1 MTPRLRIAG
10 VAWEVAG
17 RSVLSGVTF
26 DLRGG
31 EVAVVMGRNG
41 AGKSTL
47 LDIVAGL
54 RQPAGGDVRLDDRSL
69 AAWDPR
75 ARARV
80 IAHLPQIVRPD
91 LPFLAGEL
99 VLMGRYPHTDRWF
112 EGEEDRAAV
121 ERAMRRTDCWELR
134 DRLLQTLSGGERQ
147 RVLLAACF
155 AQEPALLLL
164 DEPSTHLD
172 IDQQMHCFSLLREEG
187 KEPVIY
193 AVGRK
198 ALGYYSFRQRDVRD
212 SWTGFSERPTY
223 EQAREIADV
232 LVTAF
237 MAGDDDEGDNP
248 GDDGIL
254 GVDEIHIVFTEFK
267 SMLSQSAVARV
278 AVSPILST

>member
-10 VAWEVAG
+10 VAWAVGG
-17 RSVLSGVTF
+17 RPVLSGVTF
-26 DLRGG
+26 DVRAG
-31 EVAVVMGRNG
+31 EVAVVLGRNG

-54 RQPAGGDVRLDDRSL
+54 RQSTGGDVQLDDRPL
-69 AAWDPR
+69 GAWDPR

-172 IDQQMHCFSLLREEG
+172 IDQQMHCFSLLREESARG
-187 KEPVIY
+187 AACLAVTHDLNLALAY
-193 AVGRK
+193 ATRLIV
-198 ALGYYSFRQRDVRD
+198 L
-212 SWTGFSERPTY
+212 
-223 EQAREIADV
+223 AD
-232 LVTAF
+232 
-237 MAGDDDEGDNP
+237 G
-248 GDDGIL
+248 
-254 GVDEIHIVFTEFK
+254 
-267 SMLSQSAVARV
+267 RV
-278 AVSPILST
+278 ALDASIEEAIRSSEWLSLFSSRLTLTKTAAGRAWVSYS